1 MDSRTPRSRQ
11 VAEALTEHER
21 AFAREGI
28 SPLAGVDEAGR
39 GPLVGPVVA
48 GAVVWPAPGDPD
60 HDRIRG
66 LLSGLDDSKTLT
78 SETRARLFDL
88 IQTHATAWG
97 IGEASAAEIDEV
109 NILNA
114 TFLAMRRAIAD
125 MEARLGRPVAHVLV
139 DGNRR
144 IKGYDGPQTPLV
156 KGDSRSW
163 SIAAGSIL
171 AKVHRD
177 RLLEALH
184 ARFPAYGFD
193 RHKGY
198 PTAEHLAAL
207 REQGI
212 TPEHRRT
219 FGPCKNL

>member
-1 MDSRTPRSRQ
+1 MRRSI
-11 VAEALTEHER
+11 VSSVPDGLVLEER
-21 AFAREGI
+21 ALAGQGV
-28 SPLAGVDEAGR
+28 SPVAGVDEAGR

-48 GAVVWPAPGDPD
+48 GAVVWPAPGEAE
-60 HDRIRG
+60 HEVVRSW
-66 LLSGLDDSKTLT
+66 LAGLDDSKTLT

-88 IQTHATAWG
+88 IQAHATAWG

-219 FGPCKNL
+219 FGPCKDL

>member
-1 MDSRTPRSRQ
+1 MPKSVTIVPEPLIQ
-11 VAEALTEHER
+11 EER
-21 AFAREGI
+21 VLHGQGA
-28 SPLAGVDEAGR
+28 SPVAGVDEAGR

-48 GAVVWPAPGDPD
+48 GAVVWPTPDSPD
-60 HDRIRG
+60 HEPIRR
-66 LLSGLDDSKTLT
+66 LLAGLDDSKTLT
-78 SETRARLFDL
+78 SEKRDRLFDL
-88 IQTHATAWG
+88 IRTHAVAWG
-97 IGEASAAEIDEV
+97 TGEASAAEIDEV

-125 MEARLGRPVAHVLV
+125 LESRLGSPVAHVLV

-144 IKGYDGPQTPLV
+144 IKGHEGPQTPLV

-177 RLLEALH
+177 RLLDDLH
-184 ARFPAYGFD
+184 VQYPDYGFD

-207 REQGI
+207 RVHGL
-212 TPEHRRT
+212 TPEHRRS
-219 FGPCKNL
+219 FGPCKSL